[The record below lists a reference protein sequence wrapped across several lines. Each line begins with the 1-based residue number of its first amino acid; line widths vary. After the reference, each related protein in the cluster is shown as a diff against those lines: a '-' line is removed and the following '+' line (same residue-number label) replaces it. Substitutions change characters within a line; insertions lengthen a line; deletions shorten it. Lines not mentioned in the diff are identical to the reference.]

1 MLIPKSSMPRGI
13 PYIIGNEAAERFS
26 YYGMKCILVVF
37 MTQYLLDAAGGHMS
51 EAEAKTWY
59 HTFNAANYFFPILGA
74 LLSDI
79 LWGKYKTIIRLSIVY
94 CLGHLVLALLETRT
108 GLALGLTLIAIG
120 SGGIK
125 PCVSAHV
132 GDQFSAVNSHLVSGV
147 FSLFYFSINLG
158 AFVSTL
164 LTPWL
169 LVAYGPHIA
178 FGVPGLLMLLATI
191 VFWMGRHEFVAI
203 PPVGWEVYRR
213 DLLSAEGRSAVLSL
227 CVVYVFIAF
236 FWALFDQTGSS
247 WVLQAQHMQREV
259 SVFGVWTFE
268 ILAAQLQ
275 ALNPIL
281 VLLLIPL
288 FSLVVYPF
296 VGRFVQLSAT
306 RKIWIGMIIA
316 SLSFFTLGIAQAAID
331 NGLEVSIA
339 WQCWA
344 YLILTAAE
352 VMVSITALE
361 FSYTQ
366 APNSLKSFIMGLF
379 MLSVSLGNLITAG
392 INWLLVD
399 AAGNDLL
406 SGAQYFHFFGLLM
419 LAAGLLFAL
428 FARGYTERAHF
439 QG

>member
-331 NGLEVSIA
+331 NG
-339 WQCWA
+339 
-344 YLILTAAE
+344 
-352 VMVSITALE
+352 
-361 FSYTQ
+361 
-366 APNSLKSFIMGLF
+366 
-379 MLSVSLGNLITAG
+379 
-392 INWLLVD
+392 
-399 AAGNDLL
+399 
-406 SGAQYFHFFGLLM
+406 
-419 LAAGLLFAL
+419 
-428 FARGYTERAHF
+428 
-439 QG
+439 